1 MARFCTQC
9 GSPVEETLRF
19 CPKCGAQLAAA
30 AAPAQAPA
38 AQATPTIGAPRG
50 AAAAPPAAPP
60 AKKGSPVLKIVLL
73 VLGVFVLVGILS
85 AAAGIY
91 FLYKAKQKVSG
102 MIEAAKTVSSAV
114 GTPEVEIKKGGAG
127 SAAAAS
133 ATVDVPPYPGS
144 TPTSSGGGISLGSLG
159 GVSGQEFETP
169 DPVEKVLDFYKEKF
183 GSKISIQ
190 QSEGTA
196 TFSLKVRNAVTTVT
210 ITRDEEAGKT
220 KINIARM
227 GK

>member
-9 GSPVEETLRF
+9 GSPAEEALRF

-38 AQATPTIGAPRG
+38 AQATPTIGAPTG
-50 AAAAPPAAPP
+50 AAAAP

-114 GTPEVEIKKGGAG
+114 GTPEVQIRKGGAG

-133 ATVDVPPYPGS
+133 ATVDVPSYPGS
-144 TPTSSGGGISLGSLG
+144 APTSSGGGISLGSLG
-159 GVSGQEFETP
+159 GVSGQEFETS

-183 GSKISIQ
+183 GSKISIV
-190 QSEGTA
+190 QSEGNA
-196 TFSLKVRNAVTTVT
+196 TFSLKVGNAVTTVT